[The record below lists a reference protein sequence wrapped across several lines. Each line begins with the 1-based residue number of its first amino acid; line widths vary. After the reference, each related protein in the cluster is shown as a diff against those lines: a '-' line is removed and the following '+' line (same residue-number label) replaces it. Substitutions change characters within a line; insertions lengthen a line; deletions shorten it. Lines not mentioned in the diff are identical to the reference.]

1 MAGSMRQRGKESWEL
16 RVHAGRDLETGRKQ
30 YVTRTVRGTKREASR
45 ELARLVAQVDDGLV
59 VAKAGTVGDLC
70 ERWYE
75 QAEPNLSPVVAE
87 NYRRLLDRHV
97 IPRFGST
104 PLRRLRTS
112 DLDAWYAGLRRH
124 GGRGGREL
132 APNSVL
138 RIHALLHRALGQAVK
153 WGWLTTNPASAASP
167 PRPKRHTIA
176 VPEAADVLRL
186 MAAAEAVNPGLP
198 VFFRVAAATG
208 ARRGE
213 VCALRWTDV
222 DLKAGRLTISRGLVE
237 ARGGVIEKDTKTHA
251 ERSVTLD
258 AGTVAVLGNHKK
270 CCTKI
275 VQECGRRLSADA
287 YVFSRE
293 VDGSVPW
300 RPGYVT
306 LAFTRLRD
314 ELGLTGVRLHDL
326 RHFNATNMLAN
337 GTDVRTVSGRLGHAD
352 ASTTLNIYAH
362 FMQHA
367 DQSAAE
373 LVGDLLNGGAPS
385 RGSVSHP
392 GGTVNS
398 VETLIVFDGDD
409 TLWRVEHLYDEAR
422 ERAAQIVTSSG
433 MDASRWQMLQR
444 EIDVANVARFG
455 LSRHR
460 FPTSSVEAY
469 ERLADETG
477 DRIDQETRARV
488 RRAAASVFER
498 KAPLMSGARQVLE
511 ELRRNHRL
519 ALLTQ
524 GDPVVQEKR
533 VDDSRLRPLFDAVH
547 IVDGKDES
555 TFTTVLD
562 EVDAQSASS
571 WSVGNSLPSDINP
584 ALRIGMSAIWI
595 EAHVWAHEQ
604 REVVPAPGR
613 FFTASSLR
621 DVQKIVREHALLA
634 S

>member
-1 MAGSMRQRGKESWEL
+1 MRQRGKASWEL

-75 QAEPNLSPVVAE
+75 QAEPNLSPVVVE

-112 DLDAWYAGLRRH
+112 DLDAWYAELRRH

-153 WGWLTTNPASAASP
+153 WGWLTTNPAAAASP

-186 MAAAEAVNPGLP
+186 MAAAETVNPGLP

-213 VCALRWTDV
+213 VCALRWKDI
-222 DLKAGRLTISRGLVE
+222 DLRKGQLTISRGLIE
-237 ARGGVIEKDTKTHA
+237 AQGRVIEKDAKTHA
-251 ERSVTLD
+251 ERRVTLD
-258 AGTVAVLGNHKK
+258 AGTVAVLEDHEKRS
-270 CCTKI
+270 TEI
-275 VQECGRRLSADA
+275 ARECGAKLGIDA

-293 VDGSVPW
+293 VDGSAPW

-337 GTDVRTVSGRLGHAD
+337 GTDIRTVSGRLGHAD

-362 FMQHA
+362 FLETSDIQAA
-367 DQSAAE
+367 DR
-373 LVGDLLNGGAPS
+373 LGA
-385 RGSVSHP
+385 V
-392 GGTVNS
+392 
-398 VETLIVFDGDD
+398 LD
-409 TLWRVEHLYDEAR
+409 A
-422 ERAAQIVTSSG
+422 AAQ
-433 MDASRWQMLQR
+433 
-444 EIDVANVARFG
+444 
-455 LSRHR
+455 
-460 FPTSSVEAY
+460 P
-469 ERLADETG
+469 
-477 DRIDQETRARV
+477 
-488 RRAAASVFER
+488 RR
-498 KAPLMSGARQVLE
+498 GA
-511 ELRRNHRL
+511 
-519 ALLTQ
+519 
-524 GDPVVQEKR
+524 KR
-533 VDDSRLRPLFDAVH
+533 
-547 IVDGKDES
+547 
-555 TFTTVLD
+555 
-562 EVDAQSASS
+562 
-571 WSVGNSLPSDINP
+571 
-584 ALRIGMSAIWI
+584 
-595 EAHVWAHEQ
+595 
-604 REVVPAPGR
+604 
-613 FFTASSLR
+613 
-621 DVQKIVREHALLA
+621 
-634 S
+634 